1 MLWMSRHSSGT
12 DRVDAEIVAASSNHS
27 EGLAAPAAHTT
38 AANTATIAG
47 SNRPARTRSGCWT
60 RARRD
65 GLLERSTRSARTPFG
80 DGKTVTCPYAGRSRK
95 AAMAAD
101 FDAVV
106 EMGAD
111 FPCGRGSF
119 AGFELDHAGNAV
131 ATRAF
136 RSATPSDRSLLV
148 RFRGS
153 RRLRS
158 GVVNRAPGQRATGY
172 CLGWRCN

>member
-1 MLWMSRHSSGT
+1 MLWISRHSSGT

-27 EGLAAPAAHTT
+27 EGLAPPAADTT

-47 SNRPARTRSGCWT
+47 SSRPARTRCRCWT
-60 RARRD
+60 RAKRD
-65 GLLERSTRSARTPFG
+65 GLVERSTRWARTPFG
-80 DGKTVTCPYAGRSRK
+80 DGKTVTCPYAARSRK
-95 AAMAAD
+95 PATAAD
-101 FDAVV
+101 FDAIV
-106 EMGAD
+106 ELATD
-111 FPCGRGSF
+111 SRCGRGAF
-119 AGFELDHAGNAV
+119 ARFDLDHAGNTV

-148 RFRGS
+148 RFRRS

-172 CLGWRCN
+172 CLG